1 MKNKIIT
8 LVGLILCLS
17 LVSCTNWT
25 QNPSQTVQE
34 DQAQEENTIKEID
47 DYLES
52 QKEDQ
57 EEPEDITEP
66 DSLEVIPTEEA
77 LPEEDSEISVPENEP
92 EIFQVE
98 TFSAR
103 MYASR
108 SLNVRSGPS
117 TEYEKLGSL
126 SQNQEVQVTG
136 KASTGWYQIQYGDI
150 LAYVSD
156 RYLVETPLVVEQAPV
171 EVVVENETPVVVS
184 ASYSAED
191 SAAVVALVNRDRAAY
206 GLSELSTTAELTN
219 AAMKRAEE
227 AYSYFSHTRPNGTS
241 CFTVFDE
248 YGVVYQ
254 YAGENLAWGQRTSE
268 EAEEDWMNS
277 EGHRA
282 NILTSEFN
290 HIGVACYIGT
300 DGIKSWVQLFSD

>member
-1 MKNKIIT
+1 MKKKIIT
-8 LVGLILCLS
+8 LIGLVLCLS
-17 LVSCTNWT
+17 LVGCTNWN
-25 QNPSQTVQE
+25 QSPIQTVQE
-34 DQAQEENTIKEID
+34 EVSQEETAIQEID

-57 EEPEDITEP
+57 EEPEEVTEP
-66 DSLEVIPTEEA
+66 DEIKESDEA
-77 LPEEDSEISVPENEP
+77 LPEEDTEISVPEIEP
-92 EIFQVE
+92 ETFQVE
-98 TFSAR
+98 IFSAS

-136 KASTGWYQIQYGDI
+136 KASTGWYQIQFGDS

-156 RYLVETPLVVEQAPV
+156 RYLVEAPMVVEQDPV
-171 EVVVENETPVVVS
+171 EVVVENEAPVAVS

-191 SAAVVALVNRDRAAY
+191 AAAVVTLVNRDRAAY
-206 GLSELSTTAELTN
+206 GLSELSTTVELTN

-227 AYSYFSHTRPNGTS
+227 AYSYFSHTRPDGTS

-254 YAGENLAWGQRTSE
+254 YAGENLAWGQRTAE

-282 NILTSEFN
+282 NILTAEFN
-290 HIGVACYIGT
+290 HIGVACYIGP